1 MNLKQKYNGTSF
13 LCGSSFGSYNTLLF
27 YSDILKATSACI
39 SKFESKC
46 KEHSMYSAMA
56 SEIKQL
62 IKGCETSMLF
72 KLFKILFIKD
82 LNKILF
88 KSDTMFIE
96 NIV

>member
-1 MNLKQKYNGTSF
+1 MNLEQKYNGTSF
-13 LCGSSFGSYNTLLF
+13 FVVGVVSVQSVCNTLLF

-72 KLFKILFIKD
+72 KILKILFIND
-82 LNKILF
+82 LNKQDF
-88 KSDTMFIE
+88 
-96 NIV
+96 V